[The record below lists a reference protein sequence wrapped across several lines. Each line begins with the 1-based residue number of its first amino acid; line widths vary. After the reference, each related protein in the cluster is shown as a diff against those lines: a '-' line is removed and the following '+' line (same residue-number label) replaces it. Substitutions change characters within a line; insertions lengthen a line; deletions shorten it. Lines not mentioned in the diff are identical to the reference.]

1 MLKDFNNIYE
11 YDHKTFGKNIYKDS
25 NNAGDI
31 YIVQTDYI
39 NDDHYK
45 IGITN
50 NIKNR
55 MGSYRCGNTYE
66 PMLHY
71 YISCK
76 DVKLI
81 DKKIKIDLVKYNV
94 KREIFKGNAD
104 ELKNKIV
111 DVIKKEFKINKVYV
125 HEPEIKIGDLSECR
139 HCNKCFY
146 IKNDLFEHLNNC
158 EEYKEYL
165 SKKKEGKHECKYC
178 DKTYSRIDSLNRHL
192 KTCKEKQKDEEA
204 KESMNE
210 LVNLLNKQNNKL
222 KEQLEKQNMKFEK
235 ELDKREKE
243 LDKRDKQ
250 IDELIKKA
258 GINNSTIT
266 NNIQNNI
273 KLLSYKDTDVS
284 SLTDKDI
291 LKCLNH
297 SNMCVPHLIKMIH
310 FDPKKPENHNIYISN
325 LKNGYVMAYDGDK
338 WETKNREEVI
348 TDIIDDKQ
356 GLIEERIE
364 NWIEEGKKYPSI
376 MKKFERYLE
385 KKENNSVIDK
395 IKEEIKLMLFN
406 NRNLIKTKI

>member
-1 MLKDFNNIYE
+1 MKYECYMCLWSTPIKTKMVSHIGRIRPCKNINNINLEDCKE
-11 YDHKTFGKNIYKDS
+11 YILNGLSYNEYLNLGINHMNHCKNHNISTNDHNIS
-25 NNAGDI
+25 
-31 YIVQTDYI
+31 QQST
-39 NDDHYK
+39 
-45 IGITN
+45 
-50 NIKNR
+50 NIK
-55 MGSYRCGNTYE
+55 
-66 PMLHY
+66 
-71 YISCK
+71 
-76 DVKLI
+76 
-81 DKKIKIDLVKYNV
+81 
-94 KREIFKGNAD
+94 
-104 ELKNKIV
+104 
-111 DVIKKEFKINKVYV
+111 
-125 HEPEIKIGDLSECR
+125 
-139 HCNKCFY
+139 
-146 IKNDLFEHLNNC
+146 
-158 EEYKEYL
+158 
-165 SKKKEGKHECKYC
+165 CKYC

-192 KTCKEKQKDEEA
+192 KTCKEKQKDDEA

-210 LVNLLNKQNNKL
+210 LVNLLNKQNNEL

-235 ELDKREKE
+235 ELDKREKELDKRDKE

-338 WETKNREEVI
+338 WETRNRDEVI

-364 NWIEEGKKYPSI
+364 NWIEHGKKYPAI

>member
-1 MLKDFNNIYE
+1 MCLWSTPIKTKMVSHIGRIRPCKNINNINLEDCKE
-11 YDHKTFGKNIYKDS
+11 YILNGLSYNEYLNLGINHMNHCKNHNISTNDHNIS
-25 NNAGDI
+25 
-31 YIVQTDYI
+31 QQST
-39 NDDHYK
+39 
-45 IGITN
+45 
-50 NIKNR
+50 NIK
-55 MGSYRCGNTYE
+55 
-66 PMLHY
+66 
-71 YISCK
+71 
-76 DVKLI
+76 
-81 DKKIKIDLVKYNV
+81 
-94 KREIFKGNAD
+94 
-104 ELKNKIV
+104 
-111 DVIKKEFKINKVYV
+111 
-125 HEPEIKIGDLSECR
+125 
-139 HCNKCFY
+139 
-146 IKNDLFEHLNNC
+146 
-158 EEYKEYL
+158 
-165 SKKKEGKHECKYC
+165 CKYC

-192 KTCKEKQKDEEA
+192 KTCKEKQKDDEA

-210 LVNLLNKQNNKL
+210 LVNLLNKQNNEL

-235 ELDKREKE
+235 ELDKREKELDKRDKE

-338 WETKNREEVI
+338 WETRNRDEVI

-364 NWIEEGKKYPSI
+364 NWIEHGKKYPAI